1 MSPVRGLALGEPS
14 KVWRNVAHPALLNR
28 HRDRNWM
35 VAHEIL
41 PVRAVMHSRGMG
53 TTARC
58 PWPTCGGEETVRHL
72 LWECR
77 AARDLWIQ
85 AGPLLTPSLPAGEV
99 LTAQL
104 VPSHTIG
111 KIPPALA
118 HPDMLQG
125 GTLDL
130 QKPAGGEARGDGHPG
145 SGDTGYRDPRVVRH
159 TRQSDRKSVV

>member
-1 MSPVRGLALGEPS
+1 MQEGEPVSPVRGLALGEPS

-28 HRDRNWM
+28 HRDLNWM

-58 PWPTCGGEETVRHL
+58 PRPTWGGEETVRHL

-85 AGPLLTPSLPAGEV
+85 ARPLLTPSLPAGEV

-104 VPSHTIG
+104 VLYGVSQRPMPSG
-111 KIPPALA
+111 KFPKL
-118 HPDMLQG
+118 
-125 GTLDL
+125 
-130 QKPAGGEARGDGHPG
+130 K
-145 SGDTGYRDPRVVRH
+145 
-159 TRQSDRKSVV
+159 KN